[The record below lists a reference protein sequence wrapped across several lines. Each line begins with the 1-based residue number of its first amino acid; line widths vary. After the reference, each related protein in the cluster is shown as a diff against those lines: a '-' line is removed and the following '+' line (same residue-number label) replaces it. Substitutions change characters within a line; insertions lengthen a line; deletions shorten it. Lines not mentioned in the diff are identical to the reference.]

1 MLLQPAIP
9 FPRCIGDNADALGR
23 ELHPRRSPVSRV
35 VVQNLSLRFRA
46 LSIQPPAPNKGS
58 LDTAK
63 ELDLILA
70 DARMEVPLLNV
81 LQPFR
86 LVHFKKLAY
95 RANEL
100 ILILA
105 KIFVQ
110 QDQNILGA

>member
-1 MLLQPAIP
+1 
-9 FPRCIGDNADALGR
+9 
-23 ELHPRRSPVSRV
+23 
-35 VVQNLSLRFRA
+35 
-46 LSIQPPAPNKGS
+46 
-58 LDTAK
+58 
-63 ELDLILA
+63 
-70 DARMEVPLLNV
+70 MEVPLLNV